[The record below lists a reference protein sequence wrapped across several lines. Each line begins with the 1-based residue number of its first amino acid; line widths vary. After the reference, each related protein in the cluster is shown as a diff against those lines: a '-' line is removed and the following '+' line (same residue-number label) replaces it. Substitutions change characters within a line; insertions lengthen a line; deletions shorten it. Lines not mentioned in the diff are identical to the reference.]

1 MLCNIFPKMHHRY
14 SSLRLFGPLLD
25 DFTDWLSAHGY
36 HRGLIRLHMRATRR
50 LERKLLRRGCRT
62 ISEIR
67 REALRACRP
76 KNSQDDAFLS
86 RVSKLWERYLD
97 EQHLLPPLQATPIAT
112 LTNEY
117 GLYLETVR
125 NAKRSTIVH
134 HSRTASSFLSQ
145 LGYEENP
152 SCLIDVDL
160 NAIEAFVRMRSQ
172 SISRASLQHE
182 ITNLRS
188 LLRFLSVQG
197 QVRPGLDSQ
206 IDSPRLYSGEQL
218 PRSLSWET
226 VQSLL
231 ASIDQT
237 IPMGLRDYAMLL
249 LIATYGLRVSE
260 VVALKLDDIQWRAAT
275 IRVPSCKSV
284 SPPLL
289 PLTDSVGESLV
300 AYLRRG
306 RPAWPHR
313 QVFLH
318 HRAPA
323 GPLTP
328 GAVGKAFLK
337 WVRKSG
343 LNIPYQGPHCLR
355 HTLAVHLLR
364 HEVPLKT
371 IGDVLGHRSAE
382 STCTYIRLAVEELR
396 DVALS
401 LPSNCISRHTA
412 EVQP

>member
-1 MLCNIFPKMHHRY
+1 MLCNIFPRMHRRY
-14 SSLRLFGPLLD
+14 SSLQLFGPLLD

-36 HRGLIRLHMRATRR
+36 HRDLIRSHMRATRR
-50 LERKLLRRGCRT
+50 LERKLLCRGYRT

-67 REALRACRP
+67 REALQACRP
-76 KNSQDDAFLS
+76 KDSQDDMFLAA
-86 RVSKLWERYLD
+86 VVKLWERYLD
-97 EQHLLPPLQATPIAT
+97 EQKLLPPLQATPIAT

-117 GLYLETVR
+117 RLYLGSIR
-125 NAKRSTIVH
+125 NAKRSTVMH
-134 HSRTASSFLSQ
+134 HFRTASSFLSQ
-145 LGYEENP
+145 LGYEKNP
-152 SCLIDVDL
+152 SCLSEVDL
-160 NAIEAFVRMRSQ
+160 NAVEAFVRMRSQ
-172 SISRASLQHE
+172 SVSRASLQHD

-188 LLRFLSVQG
+188 FLRFLSVRG
-197 QVRPGLDSQ
+197 QVRPGLDKQ
-206 IDSPRLYSGEQL
+206 IDSPRLYTGEQL
-218 PRSLSWET
+218 PRSLSWKT

-231 ASIDQT
+231 ASIDRT

-275 IRVPSCKSV
+275 IRIPSCKSV

-289 PLTDSVGESLV
+289 PLMDAVGESLV

-306 RPAWPHR
+306 RPPLPHR
-313 QVFLH
+313 QVFLR

-323 GPLTP
+323 GLLTP
-328 GAVGKAFLK
+328 SAVGKAFLK

-401 LPSNCISRHTA
+401 LPSSCISHQTA

>member
-1 MLCNIFPKMHHRY
+1 MLCNIFPRMHQRY
-14 SSLRLFGPLLD
+14 STLRLFGPLLD
-25 DFTDWLSAHGY
+25 DFSSWLSDHGY
-36 HRGLIRLHMRATRR
+36 HRDLIRSHMRATRR

-62 ISEIR
+62 IPEIR
-67 REALRACRP
+67 REALRACCP
-76 KNSQDDAFLS
+76 KDSQDDMFLAAVV
-86 RVSKLWERYLD
+86 RLWERYLD
-97 EQHLLPPLQATPIAT
+97 EQHLLPPLQATRIAT

-117 GLYLETVR
+117 RLYLDSVR
-125 NAKRSTIVH
+125 NAKRSTLVH
-134 HSRTASSFLSQ
+134 HSRTASCFLSQ
-145 LGYEENP
+145 LGYEEDP

-160 NAIEAFVRMRSQ
+160 NAVEAFVRMRSQ
-172 SISRASLQHE
+172 SISRASLQHD
-182 ITNLRS
+182 IVHLRS
-188 LLRFLSVQG
+188 FLRFLAVRG
-197 QVRPGLDSQ
+197 QVRPGLDKQ
-206 IDSPRLYSGEQL
+206 IDSPRLYTGEQL

-231 ASIDQT
+231 ASIDRT

-275 IRVPSCKSV
+275 IRIPSCKSV

-289 PLTDSVGESLV
+289 PLMDAVGESLV

-306 RPAWPHR
+306 RPQLPHR
-313 QVFLH
+313 QVFLR

-328 GAVGKAFLK
+328 TAVAKAFVK
-337 WVRKSG
+337 WVRQSG

-401 LPSNCISRHTA
+401 LPSNCISRQTA

>member
-1 MLCNIFPKMHHRY
+1 MHQRY
-14 SSLRLFGPLLD
+14 SSMRLFGPLLD
-25 DFTDWLSAHGY
+25 DFASWLSGRGY
-36 HRGLIRLHMRATRR
+36 HCDLIRNHMRATRR

-62 ISEIR
+62 IPEIG

-76 KNSQDDAFLS
+76 KDSQDDMFLAAVV
-86 RVSKLWERYLD
+86 RNWERYLD
-97 EQHLLPPLQATPIAT
+97 EQHLLPPLQATRIAT

-117 GLYLETVR
+117 RLYLDSVR
-125 NAKRSTIVH
+125 NAKRSTVVH
-134 HSRTASSFLSQ
+134 HSRTASSYLSQ

-152 SCLIDVDL
+152 SCLIEMDL
-160 NAIEAFVRMRSQ
+160 NAIEKFVRMRSQ

-182 ITNLRS
+182 ITYLRS
-188 LLRFLSVQG
+188 FLRFLAVRG
-197 QVRPGLDSQ
+197 QVRPGLDKQ
-206 IDSPRLYSGEQL
+206 IDSPRLYTGEQL

-231 ASIDQT
+231 ASIDRT
-237 IPMGLRDYAMLL
+237 TPMGLRDYAMLL

-260 VVALKLDDIQWRAAT
+260 IVALKLDDIQWRAAT

-289 PLTDSVGESLV
+289 PLMDAVGESLV

-306 RPAWPHR
+306 RPPLLHR
-313 QVFLH
+313 QVFLR

-323 GPLTP
+323 GLLTP
-328 GAVGKAFLK
+328 SAVGKAFLK
-337 WVRKSG
+337 WVRQSG

-401 LPSNCISRHTA
+401 LPSNCISHQTA

>member
-1 MLCNIFPKMHHRY
+1 MLCNIFPRLHQRY
-14 SSLRLFGPLLD
+14 SSLRLFGPLLN
-25 DFTDWLSAHGY
+25 DFSSWLSGHGY
-36 HRGLIRLHMRATRR
+36 NRDLIQNHIRATRR
-50 LERKLLRRGCRT
+50 LDHMLLRRGCRT

-76 KNSQDDAFLS
+76 KNSQDDVFLS
-86 RVSKLWERYLD
+86 GVISHWERYLD
-97 EQHLLPPLQATPIAT
+97 EQHLLPPLQATPITT

-117 GLYLETVR
+117 RLYLESVR
-125 NAKRSTIVH
+125 NVRRSTLTN
-134 HSRTASSFLSQ
+134 HSRTASCFLSQ
-145 LGYEENP
+145 LGYEKNP
-152 SCLIDVDL
+152 SCLIEVDL

-172 SISRASLQHE
+172 SISRISLQHD
-182 ITNLRS
+182 ITQLRS
-188 LLRFLSVQG
+188 FLRFLSVRG
-197 QVRPGLDSQ
+197 QVRPGLDRQ

-218 PRSLSWET
+218 PRSLPWET
-226 VQSLL
+226 AQSLL

-237 IPMGLRDYAMLL
+237 IPNGLRDYAMLL

-260 VVALKLDDIQWRAAT
+260 VVALKLDDIQWRAST
-275 IRVPSCKSV
+275 IRIPACKTM

-289 PLTDSVGESLV
+289 PLMDAVGESLV

-306 RPAWPHR
+306 RPPLPHR
-313 QVFLH
+313 EVFLR
-318 HRAPA
+318 HRVPA
-323 GPLTP
+323 GPLNP
-328 GAVGKAFLK
+328 GAVGKAFKK

-364 HEVPLKT
+364 HQVPLKT
-371 IGDVLGHRSAE
+371 IGDILGHRSAE

-401 LPSNCISRHTA
+401 LPSNCISHQTA